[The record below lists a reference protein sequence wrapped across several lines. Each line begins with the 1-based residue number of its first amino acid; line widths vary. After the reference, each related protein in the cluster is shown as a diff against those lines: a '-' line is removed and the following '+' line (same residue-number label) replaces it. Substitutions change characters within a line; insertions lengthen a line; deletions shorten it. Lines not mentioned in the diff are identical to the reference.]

1 MGDVGVLKKE
11 DDLDWE
17 AAADRDEE
25 REKKER
31 RNGSRAWDN

>member
-25 REKKER
+25 REKKEKKEWESSM
-31 RNGSRAWDN
+31 G